1 MNKTR
6 QPELFAGLPKAE
18 LGRCRKCKKQFAVP
32 EYVCNSAARGTRSS
46 NGSAPGRRVRTF
58 EASTQTDATYQEM
71 GTQTEA
77 EFQEAEIQPE
87 ISPVISHFTCRA
99 KSEMARPTSGSAAR
113 ATSPMATPA
122 VSRSRKVG
130 DGTSQPSSAWHDV
143 LELCKKGFA
152 NKLESLC
159 DVLVTA
165 VRNEMRQGAEKWR
178 GEVMDQMSQRE
189 HQLDKSLLSLR
200 EKLDH
205 MELKIM
211 DPDRVDSP
219 FRGPLPPTSPG
230 TPVVAERPLP
240 PGSPT
245 HAPAST
251 PSQTLRT
258 GSVQRMQVDELMPV
272 MEHLRKSDTLHQA
285 ASAQLEEHLERVR
298 ERCEA
303 LGRVSTAVLNGVQRL
318 EQQVQQLEH
327 KSQVAEAK
335 MSNVLGQQ
343 QSLNAVSSQVAKELQ
358 SLQQKDALA
367 FSDLQGRL
375 QSHATEMR
383 SVVHDDVHGLQE
395 DLSGIKEH
403 QQKDF
408 RTVVTEI
415 SRIQQVLH
423 LDFVKVLHEEPCRKM
438 ISRAR
443 QAPRTS
449 GNDLGGLQASKR
461 FRDFF
466 AQTEPPP
473 QKEAHSQT
481 EASLYLEVDFKPR
494 TRRES
499 KHSNQPMLEEAAS
512 QHFGGGEEHFK
523 EKAREAA
530 MKPPYSVFDFYYSTG
545 CSQAIARSPYF
556 EYVTLWIVFLNA
568 GWMAVDMDLNTATV
582 ITDAHPAFLIVENA
596 FCTYFFLE
604 LLIRFAAFERKCNC
618 FRDGWFVLDLLLV
631 VLYVLDTWL
640 VLILVYGGGIR
651 FEPGGGSMM
660 TILRMLR
667 MAKLCRLTRLAR
679 LLRAVPELVIIV
691 KGIGFASRSVTIFFI
706 FWTLIT
712 YAFAIAIRELTEN
725 TEVGKLYFRTVPE
738 AMNTLL
744 LQGLFP
750 ENQYLLIFDNPLR
763 ALCQGLTDFALQ
775 LGPAAAELVG
785 SMAQGDVTWAWGE
798 DAPNGQQLQE
808 NLNALRN
815 SMALMGDAMLSWR
828 LGLAEDEGVRFDR
841 IQFGVV
847 VAADE
852 LLYHDGYQVIQVIRD
867 TLSGFQVIMQAALAD
882 RASRRSDDPP
892 LETSQ

>member
-1 MNKTR
+1 
-6 QPELFAGLPKAE
+6 
-18 LGRCRKCKKQFAVP
+18 
-32 EYVCNSAARGTRSS
+32 
-46 NGSAPGRRVRTF
+46 
-58 EASTQTDATYQEM
+58 
-71 GTQTEA
+71 
-77 EFQEAEIQPE
+77 
-87 ISPVISHFTCRA
+87 
-99 KSEMARPTSGSAAR
+99 
-113 ATSPMATPA
+113 MATPA
-122 VSRSRKVG
+122 VSRSRKAG

-152 NKLESLC
+152 NKLEGLC
-159 DVLVTA
+159 DVLVTV

-219 FRGPLPPTSPG
+219 FLGGPLPPTSPG
-230 TPVVAERPLP
+230 TPVVTELPL

-245 HAPAST
+245 HAPPLPTT

-258 GSVQRMQVDELMPV
+258 GSAQRMQVDELMPV
-272 MEHLRKSDTLHQA
+272 IEHLRKSDTLHQA

-383 SVVHDDVHGLQE
+383 SVVHDDVHGIQE

-408 RTVVTEI
+408 RTVVMEI

-449 GNDLGGLQASKR
+449 GNDLGGSQAKR

-494 TRRES
+494 KQRES

-530 MKPPYSVFDFYYSTG
+530 MKPPYSVYDFYHSTG
-545 CSQAIARSPYF
+545 CSQAIARSHWF
-556 EYVTLWIVFLNA
+556 EYVTLLIVFLNA
-568 GWMAVDMDLNTATV
+568 AWMAVDMDLNTASV
-582 ITDAHPAFLIVENA
+582 ITEAHPAFLIVENA

-604 LLIRFAAFERKCNC
+604 LLVRFAAFERKCNC
-618 FRDGWFVLDLLLV
+618 LRDGWFVLDLLLMLLRV
-631 VLYVLDTWL
+631 GHMAGPDTCL
-640 VLILVYGGGIR
+640 CRRYPIR
-651 FEPGGGSMM
+651 TRRGSMM
-660 TILRMLR
+660 TLLRMLR

-691 KGIGFASRSVTIFFI
+691 KGIGFASRSVTIFFM

-725 TEVGKLYFRTVPE
+725 TEVGNLYFRTVPE

-750 ENQYLLIFDNPLR
+750 ESVQLLDSISGGATWYLWPLTVFFLALVSLTVMYMLVGVLVEVVQVVASVEKESLAVTFMSSEMRRQLMKLGWSPEQPISKSEFQRLVVERPIARIIHAVGVDVYVLCEMLDLIFEEVEREGLLGMPFNMLMDNILSLR
-763 ALCQGLTDFALQ
+763 GSNPAKVKDC
-775 LGPAAAELVG
+775 LGQFKMFKIILHERH
-785 SMAQGDVTWAWGE
+785 
-798 DAPNGQQLQE
+798 E
-808 NLNALRN
+808 NLMKKLKR
-815 SMALMGDAMLSWR
+815 
-828 LGLAEDEGVRFDR
+828 EFDR
-841 IQFGVV
+841 IK
-847 VAADE
+847 ADVTDVKE
-852 LLYHDGYQVIQVIRD
+852 DVKEMREADVREKQMRLLQPPAPDD
-867 TLSGFQVIMQAALAD
+867 
-882 RASRRSDDPP
+882 SD
-892 LETSQ
+892 